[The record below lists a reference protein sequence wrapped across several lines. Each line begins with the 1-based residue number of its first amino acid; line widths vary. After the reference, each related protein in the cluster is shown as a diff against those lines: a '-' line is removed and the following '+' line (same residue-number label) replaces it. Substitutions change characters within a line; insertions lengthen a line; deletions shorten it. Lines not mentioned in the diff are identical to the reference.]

1 MFLKKRIVYYLP
13 PYKCKVWHYQKVN
26 SDDVRQVIANFYW
39 DRAFANLNVNE
50 MVHVFNKTIKIPF
63 LTPFFMKLFFIM
75 TKILLGSLE
84 KACKFYVS
92 NKYDNQSFSKFQ
104 LLQDQLS
111 IEIEKSKQIYY
122 S

>member
-1 MFLKKRIVYYLP
+1 
-13 PYKCKVWHYQKVN
+13 
-26 SDDVRQVIANFYW
+26 
-39 DRAFANLNVNE
+39 
-50 MVHVFNKTIKIPF
+50 
-63 LTPFFMKLFFIM
+63 MKLFFIM

-92 NKYDNQSFSKFQ
+92 NKHDNQSFSKFQ

>member
-13 PYKCKVWHYQKVN
+13 PYKRKVWHYQKVN

-50 MVHVFNKTIKIPF
+50 MVHV

-111 IEIEKSKQIYY
+111 IEIEKVKTNLLLLTH
-122 S
+122 